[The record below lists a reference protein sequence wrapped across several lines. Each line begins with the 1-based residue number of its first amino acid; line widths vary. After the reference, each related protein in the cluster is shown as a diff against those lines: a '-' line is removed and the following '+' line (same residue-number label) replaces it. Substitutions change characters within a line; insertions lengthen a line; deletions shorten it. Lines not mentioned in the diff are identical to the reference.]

1 MSAVLPNDYLDYP
14 LRRHGM
20 DHDRY
25 DWSMLPRRTP
35 VRWPGGARIALWV
48 VPALSPANVHFSL
61 LHSYYPL
68 IMTIIGACSSNRF
81 PNFIPSVLS
90 SLG

>member
-1 MSAVLPNDYLDYP
+1 MAAAERWIGGRGGH
-14 LRRHGM
+14 LRCCG
-20 DHDRY
+20 
-25 DWSMLPRRTP
+25 L
-35 VRWPGGARIALWV
+35 